1 MIRPAGAADA
11 GAIAAIWNHYIR
23 HTLATFNSAGKT
35 DAEVAG
41 MIAARAAAG
50 HCTFVAMEGETCLGF
65 ATYAQF
71 RNGVGYARTMEHT
84 ILLSPDALGRGVG
97 RALMQAVEDHAR
109 DAGAHSIFAGV
120 SGGNPEG
127 RAFHLRLGYDEAA
140 ILRAVGFKF
149 GAYYDLHLMQKF
161 L

>member
-11 GAIAAIWNHYIR
+11 AAIAAIWNHYIR
-23 HTLATFNSAGKT
+23 HTLATFNAAEKT
-35 DAEVAG
+35 DDEVAAVIG
-41 MIAARAAAG
+41 ARTASG
-50 HCTFVAMEGETCLGF
+50 HCFLVAMDGEECLGF
-65 ATYAQF
+65 ATYGQF

-84 ILLSPDALGRGVG
+84 ILLAPAATGRGVG
-97 RALMQAVEDHAR
+97 RALMQAVEVHAR

-127 RAFHLRLGYDEAA
+127 RAFHLRLGYREVCV
-140 ILRAVGFKF
+140 LPEVGFKF
-149 GAYYDLHLMQKF
+149 GRYFDLHLMQKH